1 MLNGAETVQG
11 SINLLRLKKL
21 ERLDLGSNVF
31 NRSIIQSLRFLK
43 SLKTLSLF
51 DNFLEGSFPAKELS
65 VFEELEMLDLSD
77 NQLNGSPTVQ
87 DFKCLSKLKH
97 LEVLDL
103 GRNNFTREILRSL
116 GTLSALTSLKLDFN
130 QMEGPLYDQGNAR
143 FFWFLHPK

>member
-1 MLNGAETVQG
+1 MFLYLKHFKSSKVLIYPVMQLVMGLRMKNEG

-87 DFKCLSKLKH
+87 
-97 LEVLDL
+97 
-103 GRNNFTREILRSL
+103 GREIE
-116 GTLSALTSLKLDFN
+116 KIIF
-130 QMEGPLYDQGNAR
+130 
-143 FFWFLHPK
+143 